1 MRRLSLR
8 KEALAELTARDLADV
23 AAGQP
28 VPTFY
33 CPASLAQCLTAQVAT
48 CDNISAAL
56 ADCPFGA

>member
-8 KEALAELTARDLADV
+8 KEALAELTTGELTGV

-33 CPASLAQCLTAQVAT
+33 CPASLWQCLTHQVAT

-56 ADCPFGA
+56 ADCPYGG